1 MKLNTRAFALASAGI
16 AGLWFA
22 ICAAFVAITPEAT
35 SALLSYVL
43 HYNLDSVRPLT
54 VGSFSGGLLLF
65 SLWVG
70 VFAGLI
76 AWLYNRL
83 EADSQPVVATQPRAA
98 ER

>member
-1 MKLNTRAFALASAGI
+1 MKLNTSTFALASAGT

-22 ICAAFVAITPEAT
+22 ICAAFVAMTPEAT

-65 SLWVG
+65 SLGVG
-70 VFAGLI
+70 AFARLI

-83 EADSQPVVATQPRAA
+83 QGDSEVATQPRAA
-98 ER
+98 AR